1 VNRVPIRIQVNGERH
16 ELEVRPWERLADVL
30 RDRLGLTG
38 TKVGCGEGECGACT
52 VILDGKAV
60 LSCLMTAVQADGRKI
75 RTIEGMARNGT
86 LHPLQESFVR
96 QSAIQCGFCTPGTI
110 MAAEAL
116 LKRNPSPSEEEV
128 RKGLSN
134 NLCRCTGYERQ
145 VKAVLEAARVMREE
159 EHG

>member
-1 VNRVPIRIQVNGERH
+1 VNGERH
-16 ELEVRPWERLADVL
+16 HLEVHPWERLADVL
-30 RDRLGLTG
+30 RNRLGLTG

-60 LSCLMTAVQADGRKI
+60 LSCLMTAIQADGREI
-75 RTIEGMARNGT
+75 RTIEGMARNGV
-86 LHPLQESFVR
+86 LHPLQDAFVR
-96 QSAIQCGFCTPGTI
+96 NAAIQCGFCTPGMI

-116 LKRNPSPSEEEV
+116 LERDPSPSEEDV

-145 VKAVLEAARVMREE
+145 VKAVLEAARIMREKE
-159 EHG
+159 DG